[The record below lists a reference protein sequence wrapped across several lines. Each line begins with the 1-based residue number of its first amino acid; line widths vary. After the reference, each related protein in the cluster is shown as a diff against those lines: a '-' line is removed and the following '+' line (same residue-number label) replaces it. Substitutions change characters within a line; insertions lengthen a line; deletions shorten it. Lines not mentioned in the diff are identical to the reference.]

1 MSQCLAKLGNK
12 PLQITYSNLLSHR
25 LDRLQLSWL
34 WWCVTEYQ
42 DANAVYYHKSG
53 PLRTEVCRWGSTRTS
68 GMSMLTQSE
77 NMNIL
82 LIWQYTNSCT
92 WVNKFSQGN
101 LFWKGPSLSPIKLIL
116 LFQTVSA
123 SKTNRFLHCTLTRQI
138 HKTAPKLQFQTKY
151 CFFWFDLNFYC
162 STHRII
168 TLLKNIHTGST
179 PDEEPIT
186 SFTHL
191 GPWINR

>member
-1 MSQCLAKLGNK
+1 MG
-12 PLQITYSNLLSHR
+12 
-25 LDRLQLSWL
+25 
-34 WWCVTEYQ
+34 VTEYQ

-53 PLRTEVCRWGSTRTS
+53 PLRAEVCRLGSTITV
-68 GMSMLTQSE
+68 GMSMHAASE
-77 NMNIL
+77 NINIL
-82 LIWQYTNSCT
+82 LISQYRNSWKC
-92 WVNKFSQGN
+92 VNKFSQGN
-101 LFWKGPSLSPIKLIL
+101 LFWKLGPNLSPIKLIL

-168 TLLKNIHTGST
+168 TLLKNIHAGSNQMKSYH
-179 PDEEPIT
+179 I
-186 SFTHL
+186 FHWLAHL
-191 GPWINR
+191 GLWINR